1 MRHAINEEYLDPEIE
16 DVAQEYVDI
25 LAERLDPKSETAE
38 RAMPVPPYSALMMP
52 GSRAA
57 LMAVVDDNGYLI
69 PICTA
74 FDLLRGCKYFCRASQ
89 DQA

>member
-1 MRHAINEEYLDPEIE
+1 MRHAINEEYSDLEVEEVAPEYG
-16 DVAQEYVDI
+16 DV
-25 LAERLDPKSETAE
+25 LTERLDQQSEIAE
-38 RAMPVPPYSALMMP
+38 RSMPVPPYSALMMP

-74 FDLLRGCKYFCRASQ
+74 FDLLRGCKYFWRASL
-89 DQA
+89 D